1 MSFTTQLSLIVLL
14 CFSLLTLIRSES
26 SSLSGREKSTY
37 LSPAILFANYD
48 KMIAEFKIYVYAAP
62 KALSPTFT
70 SSPESMFYSN
80 LIRSEFVTRNAEE
93 AHLFFV
99 PFAPDTSTR
108 ALARLVREIRQ
119 SFPYWNRSL
128 GADHFFISRAGIDY
142 SSDRNVLELKKNS
155 VQISC
160 FPTKSGN
167 FVPHKDITF
176 PPPVDSPIELPH
188 APENRTTTFL
198 GYMKLNKD
206 DKSTWNFIDELVDD
220 QDFLI
225 ESEPSDHKSN
235 INTSKYCI
243 FLYNSDMNWFVEAI
257 AQGCVPVI
265 ITDRPI
271 QDLPLMDVIRW
282 SEIAVVISTRGGVK
296 GMKLV
301 LSEISEDRLEKM
313 KESAVVASKNLVWN
327 AAPEPYDAFYMV
339 MYQLWLRR
347 HTIRYTRR
355 EFV

>member
-1 MSFTTQLSLIVLL
+1 MTITTHLSLILL
-14 CFSLLTLIRSES
+14 CFSLFISIQSQST
-26 SSLSGREKSTY
+26 SLSGTAKATY
-37 LSPAILFANYD
+37 LSPTILFPNYD
-48 KMIAEFKIYVYAAP
+48 KMIAEFKIYIYKTP
-62 KALSPTFT
+62 KAISPMFKT
-70 SSPESMFYSN
+70 SPESIFHSN
-80 LIRSEFVTRNAEE
+80 LLKSEFVTQNADE

-99 PFAPDTSTR
+99 PFAADTSTR

-142 SSDRNVLELKKNS
+142 GSDRNVLELKKNS
-155 VQISC
+155 VQISS
-160 FPTKSGN
+160 FPTTSGN
-167 FVPHKDITF
+167 FVPHKDITL
-176 PPPVDSPIELPH
+176 PPAVDSPIELPH
-188 APENRTTTFL
+188 APANKTSSVL

-206 DKSTWNFIDELVDD
+206 DKSTWSFIDEMIRD

-225 ESEPSDHKSN
+225 ESEPSDHQSN

-243 FLYNSDMNWFVEAI
+243 FIYNSDISWFVEAI
-257 AQGCVPVI
+257 ALGCVPVI

-271 QDLPLMDVIRW
+271 QDLPFMDVLRW

-296 GMKLV
+296 GIKLL
-301 LSEISEDRLEKM
+301 LSEISEDKYERM
-313 KESAVVASKNLVWN
+313 KESGVVASRNLVWN
-327 AAPEPYDAFYMV
+327 AAPVPYDAFCMV
-339 MYQLWLRR
+339 LYQLWLRR

>member
-1 MSFTTQLSLIVLL
+1 MKTTQLSLILS
-14 CFSLLTLIRSES
+14 CFSLFVSIQSQSTSPS
-26 SSLSGREKSTY
+26 KTTY
-37 LSPAILFANYD
+37 LSPTIFLANYA
-48 KMIAEFKIYVYAAP
+48 KMIAEFKIYVYKTP
-62 KALSPTFT
+62 KPVSPKFT
-70 SSPESMFYSN
+70 NSPESIFYSN
-80 LIRSEFVTRNAEE
+80 LLTSEFVTQNADE

-142 SSDRNVLELKKNS
+142 ASDRNVLELKKNS

-167 FVPHKDITF
+167 FVPHKDITLA
-176 PPPVDSPIELPH
+176 PAVDSPIELPH
-188 APENRTTTFL
+188 APANKSTSFL

-206 DKSTWNFIDELVDD
+206 DKSTGSFIDEMIDD

-235 INTSKYCI
+235 INSSKYCI
-243 FLYNSDMNWFVEAI
+243 FIYNSDMDWFVEAI
-257 AQGCVPVI
+257 ASGCVPVI

-282 SEIAVVISTRGGVK
+282 SEITVVISTRGGVK
-296 GMKLV
+296 GMKLL
-301 LSEISEDRLEKM
+301 LSEINEDKYGRM
-313 KESAVVASKNLVWN
+313 KESGMVASRNLVWN
-327 AAPEPYDAFYMV
+327 AEPEPYDAFYMV

-355 EFV
+355 EFE

>member
-1 MSFTTQLSLIVLL
+1 MTITHQLSLILS
-14 CFSLLTLIRSES
+14 CFSLFTSILSQST
-26 SSLSGREKSTY
+26 SLSGAAKITY
-37 LSPAILFANYD
+37 LSPTILFANYD
-48 KMIAEFKIYVYAAP
+48 KMIAEFKIYIYKTP
-62 KALSPTFT
+62 KPISPTFT
-70 SSPESMFYSN
+70 TSPESIFYSD
-80 LIRSEFVTRNAEE
+80 LLKSEFVTQNADE

-99 PFAPDTSTR
+99 PFAADTSTR

-119 SFPYWNRSL
+119 SFPFWNRSL

-142 SSDRNVLELKKNS
+142 GSDRNVLELKKNA

-167 FVPHKDITF
+167 FVPHKDITL
-176 PPPVDSPIELPH
+176 PPAVDSPIDLPH
-188 APENRTTTFL
+188 APANKTTSFL
-198 GYMKLNKD
+198 GYMKLNKND
-206 DKSTWNFIDELVDD
+206 ESTWSLIDEMIDD

-235 INTSKYCI
+235 INTSKYCL
-243 FLYNSDMNWFVEAI
+243 FTYNSDMNWFVEAI
-257 AQGCVPVI
+257 ASGCVPVI

-271 QDLPLMDVIRW
+271 QDLPLMDVLRW

-296 GMKLV
+296 GMKLL
-301 LSEISEDRLEKM
+301 LSEISEDKYERM
-313 KESAVVASKNLVWN
+313 KESGAIASRNLVWN
-327 AAPEPYDAFYMV
+327 AAREPYDAFNMV

>member
-1 MSFTTQLSLIVLL
+1 MTITLQLSLIFF
-14 CFSLLTLIRSES
+14 CFFLFTSIQSHST
-26 SSLSGREKSTY
+26 SLSGTAKITY
-37 LSPAILFANYD
+37 LSPTILFANYD
-48 KMIAEFKIYVYAAP
+48 KMIADFKIYIYKTP
-62 KALSPTFT
+62 KAISPTFT
-70 SSPESMFYSN
+70 SSPESIFYSN
-80 LIRSEFVTRNAEE
+80 LLNSEFVTQNADD
-93 AHLFFV
+93 AHLFFL

-119 SFPYWNRSL
+119 SFSYWNRSL

-142 SSDRNVLELKKNS
+142 GSDRNVLELKKNS
-155 VQISC
+155 VQISY

-167 FVPHKDITF
+167 FVPHKDITL
-176 PPPVDSPIELPH
+176 PPVVDSVIELPH
-188 APENRTTTFL
+188 ARANKTASFL

-206 DKSTWNFIDELVDD
+206 DQSTWSLIDEMMDD

-225 ESEPSDHKSN
+225 ESEPFDHKSN

-243 FLYNSDMNWFVEAI
+243 FIYNSDMNWFVEAI
-257 AQGCVPVI
+257 ASRCVPVI

-271 QDLPLMDVIRW
+271 QDLPLMDVLQW

-296 GMKLV
+296 GMKLL
-301 LSEISEDRLEKM
+301 LSEISEEKYERM
-313 KESAVVASKNLVWN
+313 KESGVVASRNLVWN
-327 AAPEPYDAFYMV
+327 AVPERYDAFYMV

-355 EFV
+355 EFA

>member
-1 MSFTTQLSLIVLL
+1 MTITVQFSLIFL
-14 CFSLLTLIRSES
+14 CFFLFTSIQSQST
-26 SSLSGREKSTY
+26 SLSGTAKTTY
-37 LSPAILFANYD
+37 LSPTILFPNYE
-48 KMIAEFKIYVYAAP
+48 KMIAEFKIYVYKTP
-62 KALSPTFT
+62 KAISPTFT
-70 SSPESMFYSN
+70 SSPESIFYSN
-80 LIRSEFVTRNAEE
+80 LLKSEFVTQNADE

-142 SSDRNVLELKKNS
+142 GSDRNVLELKKNS

-167 FVPHKDITF
+167 FVPHKDITL
-176 PPPVDSPIELPH
+176 PPAVDSPIELPH
-188 APENRTTTFL
+188 APANKTTSFL
-198 GYMKLNKD
+198 GYMKLNKG
-206 DKSTWNFIDELVDD
+206 DKSTWSFIDEMIDD

-235 INTSKYCI
+235 VDTSKYCI
-243 FLYNSDMNWFVEAI
+243 FIYNSDMNWFVEAI
-257 AQGCVPVI
+257 ASKCVPVI

-271 QDLPLMDVIRW
+271 QDLPLMDVLRW

-296 GMKLV
+296 GMKLL
-301 LSEISEDRLEKM
+301 LSEISEDEYERM
-313 KESAVVASKNLVWN
+313 KKSGVVASRNLVWN
-327 AAPEPYDAFYMV
+327 AVPEPYDAFYMV

-355 EFV
+355 EFA

>member
-1 MSFTTQLSLIVLL
+1 MKITQLSLIFL
-14 CFSLLTLIRSES
+14 CFSLFISIQSQST
-26 SSLSGREKSTY
+26 SLSKTTY
-37 LSPAILFANYD
+37 LSPTILLANYA
-48 KMIAEFKIYVYAAP
+48 KMIAEFKIYVYKTP
-62 KALSPTFT
+62 KPISPTFT
-70 SSPESMFYSN
+70 NSPESVFYNN
-80 LIRSEFVTRNAEE
+80 LLKSEFVTQNADE

-142 SSDRNVLELKKNS
+142 ASDRNVLELKKNS

-167 FVPHKDITF
+167 FVPHKDITLA
-176 PPPVDSPIELPH
+176 PAVDSPIELPH
-188 APENRTTTFL
+188 APANKSTSFL

-206 DKSTWNFIDELVDD
+206 DKSTGSFIDEMIDD

-225 ESEPSDHKSN
+225 ESEPSNHKSN
-235 INTSKYCI
+235 IDTSKYCI
-243 FLYNSDMNWFVEAI
+243 FIYNSDMNWFVEAI
-257 AQGCVPVI
+257 SSGCVPVI
-265 ITDRPI
+265 ITDRPV

-282 SEIAVVISTRGGVK
+282 SEITVVISTRGGVK
-296 GMKLV
+296 GMKLL
-301 LSEISEDRLEKM
+301 LSEISEDRYERM
-313 KESAVVASKNLVWN
+313 KESGVVASRNLLWN
-327 AAPEPYDAFYMV
+327 AEPEPYDAFYMA

-355 EFV
+355 EYV